1 MLLRQIGLEFAVR
14 VPRLEE
20 APVNAGGE
28 GVTLEEQVI
37 KLACDKAAAVARRM
51 VGEGCGFGTGTAP
64 ESAAVAEYERAA
76 GRAAAA
82 HGATACLDS
91 SACGQSWLV
100 IGADT
105 VVLIDG
111 EVLGKPADP
120 AEAASMLTA
129 LSGRTHVVYTGVAVL
144 DSQTGRLETGVERTE
159 VTFVQLPREW
169 VISYVATGEPM
180 DKAGAYAV
188 QGLGSAFI
196 ERINGCYFN
205 VVGLPLTLL
214 ARLLRRHDFEITEAW

>member
-1 MLLRQIGLEFAVR
+1 MLLRQIGLLFEVL
-14 VPRLEE
+14 VPLLEE

-28 GVTLEEQVI
+28 GATLEEQVI
-37 KLACDKAAAVARRM
+37 KLACDKVAAVARGM
-51 VGEGCGFGTGTAP
+51 AC
-64 ESAAVAEYERAA
+64 A
-76 GRAAAA
+76 GDQGR
-82 HGATACLDS
+82 
-91 SACGQSWLV
+91 LV

-120 AEAASMLTA
+120 VDAARMLTV
-129 LSGRTHVVYTGVAVL
+129 LSARTHVVYTGVAVL
-144 DSQTGRLETGVERTE
+144 DSRTGRLETGVERTE

-169 VISYVATGEPM
+169 IVSYVATGEPM

-214 ARLLRRHDFEITEAW
+214 ASLLRRHDFELTEAW